1 MNIEL
6 IELDGKHFVTVSADG
21 RELKRRGPF
30 LSAVVARAMAD
41 QLRELLEIPKDDVD
55 VDAANLPSLISNH
68 EFIVDC
74 ARFAEGLVSEH
85 AVRKKYRL
93 DEAVW
98 ESLEKDDAL
107 VEKIEA
113 EKLRRIR
120 TGSFKREKSQHLV
133 TKAPD
138 ILSGI
143 MLNTDASPKHQIDAA
158 KTLDAFATPEPRAT
172 HHDPDERFII
182 TINLGNSEKLTF
194 NKKIAPDPNDIDPN
208 ELKTI
213 DHAPRE
219 MLPIIAAAN
228 KRGEGNGG
236 EPL

>member
-1 MNIEL
+1 MMDIEL
-6 IELDGKHFVTVSADG
+6 IEIDRKHWVTINVDG
-21 RELKRRGPF
+21 REIKRRGPF
-30 LSAVVARAMAD
+30 LSPAVAQAMVD
-41 QLRELLEIPKDDVD
+41 HLRELLEIPKNDVD

-74 ARFAEGLVSEH
+74 ARFAEGLVSEQ

-93 DEAVW
+93 DDTVW
-98 ESLEKDDAL
+98 ESLGNDDAL

-120 TGSFKREKSQHLV
+120 TGSFKREKSQQLV

-143 MLNTDASPKHQIDAA
+143 MLDASASPKHQIDAA
-158 KTLDAFATPEPRAT
+158 KTLDAFATPEPRAA

-182 TINLGNSEKLTF
+182 TINLGNDEKLTF
-194 NKKIAPDPNDIDPN
+194 NKSIKPTPHDVDPN
-208 ELKTI
+208 ELKII
-213 DHAPRE
+213 DHAQELIP
-219 MLPIIAAAN
+219 MIAAN
-228 KRGEGNGG
+228 KREENGG
-236 EPL
+236 GQPL

>member
-1 MNIEL
+1 MYKTTPVKWERNFFFFLTMNIEL

-98 ESLEKDDAL
+98 ESLEKDD
-107 VEKIEA
+107 
-113 EKLRRIR
+113 
-120 TGSFKREKSQHLV
+120 
-133 TKAPD
+133 
-138 ILSGI
+138 
-143 MLNTDASPKHQIDAA
+143 
-158 KTLDAFATPEPRAT
+158 
-172 HHDPDERFII
+172 DERFII